1 MKRGALPDHL
11 TIERESELRRDVERV
26 RDDGVE
32 TTQESSAIEQG
43 VSVNTAVHD
52 GVFKIFMG
60 LFAAIL
66 AIFYLTFSHD
76 AETVFMIG
84 ICAFYCLMYFGTPI
98 VLRRASREKRENKDW
113 TEFLDEP
120 FSTNT
125 GLISGRTALLQI
137 CTVPAALAI
146 CVIGICVVITLSR

>member
-1 MKRGALPDHL
+1 MLDDL
-11 TIERESELRRDVERV
+11 TIERELELRRDMERAC
-26 RDDGVE
+26 DDRVGDVPN
-32 TTQESSAIEQG
+32 SSARSKG
-43 VSVNTAVHD
+43 GTVNTAVHD

-66 AIFYLTFSHD
+66 VIFYLTFSHD

-84 ICAFYCLMYFGTPI
+84 ICAFYGLMYFGTPI

-137 CTVPAALAI
+137 CIVPAALAI
-146 CVIGICVVITLSR
+146 CVIGICVVIALSR